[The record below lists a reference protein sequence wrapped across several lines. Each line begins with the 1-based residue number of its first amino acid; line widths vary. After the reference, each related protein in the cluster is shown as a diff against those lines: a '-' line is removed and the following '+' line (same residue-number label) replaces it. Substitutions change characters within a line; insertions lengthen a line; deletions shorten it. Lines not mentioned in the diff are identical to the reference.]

1 MNTKYLHWSICIL
14 TGVRIRLALDLD
26 YSDATYNLIDFG
38 TLSSFEFYLGN
49 LTACLPLLAPAIS
62 KIASSMQGGV
72 FSNAFS
78 WPRRSTRRLISKV
91 SGSKSLKDTKL
102 GDVSNTSDDQGFER
116 FDDLG
121 YPLVNNPHVKNNVTA
136 SFDDDP
142 LPPLPRQTHQD
153 IQVTSGFSSYSNKVS
168 NSV

>member
-1 MNTKYLHWSICIL
+1 MSTKCLHNSICIL
-14 TGVRIRLALDLD
+14 TGVRIQLALHLD
-26 YSDATYNLIDFG
+26 YSDAPYNLIDFG

-62 KIASSMQGGV
+62 KIASNMQGDV

-78 WPRRSTRRLISKV
+78 WPRRSTRRLIIKV
-91 SGSKSLKDTKL
+91 SGSRSPKDTKF
-102 GDVSNTSDDQGFER
+102 GDVSDSSGNQGFKHI
-116 FDDLG
+116 DDLG
-121 YPLVNNPHVKNNVTA
+121 YPLVNHPHVKNNVTA

-153 IQVTSGFSSYSNKVS
+153 IQVTSGFSSSSNKVS
-168 NSV
+168 NIF